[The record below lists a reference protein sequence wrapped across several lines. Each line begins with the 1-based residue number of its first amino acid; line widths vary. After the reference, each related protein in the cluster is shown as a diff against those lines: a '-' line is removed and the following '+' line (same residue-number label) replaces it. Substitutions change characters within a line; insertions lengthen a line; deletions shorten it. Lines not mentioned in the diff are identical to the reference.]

1 MLIHWIAITILILL
15 GLTLIKL
22 EHHTKAIKMF
32 IILIIGA
39 ILYFS
44 IVGLFSSSQVDLTSP
59 RGIINGVYLYVGWM
73 GQTAS
78 SLWDIGVDTTNMVGN
93 AIKIN
98 NSETG

>member
-1 MLIHWIAITILILL
+1 MLTHWIAIIILILIA
-15 GLTLIKL
+15 LTLIKL

-32 IILIIGA
+32 LIIIIGA

-44 IVGLFSSSQVDLTSP
+44 IISVFSSSQVDLTSP
-59 RGIINGVYLYVGWM
+59 KGIINGAYLYMGWM

-78 SLWDIGVDTTNMVGN
+78 SLWNIGEDTVTLVGN

-98 NSETG
+98 NTEG